1 LDLVLGVAVVSLLLV
16 RPLVGVFLQA
26 IVTRGSVG
34 ILAAGLAL
42 ELIYQRVRAAMDEV
56 VAAIVHCGGGRD
68 LIEELLLER
77 LLQLM
82 AV

>member
-16 RPLVGVFLQA
+16 RPLIGVFLQA

-42 ELIYQRVRAAMDEV
+42 ELIYQRVRAAMDE
-56 VAAIVHCGGGRD
+56 
-68 LIEELLLER
+68 
-77 LLQLM
+77 